1 MFVGIVWK
9 KILNEKCWG
18 KKSLKK
24 RRKLQQTCQPF
35 VSSKANCPMSKI
47 SSEALTESIAA
58 LLKNTNEEKKRP
70 FTQTIELQFGLKN
83 YDPNKEKR
91 FNASVVLPYVPRNKF
106 NICVIGTETDVA
118 ASKAANSGGMTQDDL
133 KLLNKDKKKV
143 KKLAASYHAFL
154 ASASLIRQIPR
165 LIGPGL
171 SKAGKFPAVI
181 NTNDSVADKIDEQK
195 ATVKFQLKSKKS
207 LCLAVAVANVDMTPA
222 QIQENIVLAINFF
235 VSLLPKNWQ
244 QVKRIHMHATM
255 GPSFKIF
262 GM

>member
-1 MFVGIVWK
+1 
-9 KILNEKCWG
+9 
-18 KKSLKK
+18 
-24 RRKLQQTCQPF
+24 
-35 VSSKANCPMSKI
+35 
-47 SSEALTESIAA
+47 
-58 LLKNTNEEKKRP
+58 
-70 FTQTIELQFGLKN
+70 
-83 YDPNKEKR
+83 
-91 FNASVVLPYVPRNKF
+91 
-106 NICVIGTETDVA
+106 
-118 ASKAANSGGMTQDDL
+118 MTQDDL

-181 NTNDSVADKIDEQK
+181 NTNDSVADKIEEQK